1 LANFTGRSIYMAKYD
16 FDEVID
22 RKGTCSEKWDGLKKH
37 FGTDDVLPMWVADMD
52 FKSPPE
58 VIKLIVERSKHGI
71 FGYPVRTESYYEAI
85 INWVRERYDW
95 EIKGDWIVDVPSV
108 MPGIAAA
115 ILAFTSQGDSVM
127 IQPPVYPPFFEVI
140 KSLDRQVLPNR
151 LQLGEKWHM
160 DFSELERQLPSAKA
174 FLLCNPHNP
183 VGRVWTAEDLL
194 SLSRACLKAGV
205 PILSDDI
212 HCDFVY
218 PGHKYTPLASL
229 DEESLMNTVTF
240 MSASKT
246 FNIAGFKNAYAIV
259 PNAEMREKLSK
270 ILKGLH
276 FGSGDLF
283 GILGLEV
290 AYRYGKDWLDE
301 LILYLEENR
310 DIAVSALQKAGVDV
324 ISPEGTY
331 LLWLDLRKLGL
342 SQDELMKFLI
352 EKAKLGLNDG
362 LNFGPDGAGFVRMN
376 IGCPRK
382 ILREGINRLVRA
394 LS

>member
-1 LANFTGRSIYMAKYD
+1 MAKYD

-52 FKSPPE
+52 FKLPPE

-140 KSLDRQVLPNR
+140 ESLDRQVLPNR

-310 DIAVSALQKAGVDV
+310 GIAVSALQKAGVDV

>member
-1 LANFTGRSIYMAKYD
+1 MAKYD

-52 FKSPPE
+52 FKSPSE

-85 INWVRERYDW
+85 INWVRERYGW

-140 KSLDRQVLPNR
+140 ESLDRQVLPNR

>member
-1 LANFTGRSIYMAKYD
+1 MAKYD

-140 KSLDRQVLPNR
+140 ESLDRQVLPNR

-310 DIAVSALQKAGVDV
+310 GIAVSALQKAGVDV

>member
-1 LANFTGRSIYMAKYD
+1 MARYD
-16 FDEVID
+16 FDEVIN

-52 FKSPPE
+52 FKSPSE

-85 INWVRERYDW
+85 INWVRERYGW

-290 AYRYGKDWLDE
+290 AYRYGKDWLNE

-310 DIAVSALQKAGVDV
+310 GIAVSALQKAGVDV

>member
-1 LANFTGRSIYMAKYD
+1 MAKYD

-140 KSLDRQVLPNR
+140 ESLDRQVLPNR

-183 VGRVWTAEDLL
+183 VGRVWTTEELL

-259 PNAEMREKLSK
+259 PNAEMREELSK

>member
-1 LANFTGRSIYMAKYD
+1 MAKYD

-140 KSLDRQVLPNR
+140 ESLDRQVLPNR

-290 AYRYGKDWLDE
+290 AYRYEKDWLDE

>member
-1 LANFTGRSIYMAKYD
+1 MAKYD

-140 KSLDRQVLPNR
+140 ESLDRQVLPNR

>member
-1 LANFTGRSIYMAKYD
+1 MAKYD

-52 FKSPPE
+52 FKSPSE

-290 AYRYGKDWLDE
+290 AYRYGKDWLNE

-310 DIAVSALQKAGVDV
+310 GIAVSALQKAGVDV

>member
-1 LANFTGRSIYMAKYD
+1 MAKYD

-52 FKSPPE
+52 FNSPPE

-183 VGRVWTAEDLL
+183 VGRVWTTEELL

-259 PNAEMREKLSK
+259 PNAEMREKLLRL
-270 ILKGLH
+270 LKGLH

>member
-1 LANFTGRSIYMAKYD
+1 MAKYD

-140 KSLDRQVLPNR
+140 ESLDRQVLPNR

-160 DFSELERQLPSAKA
+160 DFSELESQLPSAKA

>member
-1 LANFTGRSIYMAKYD
+1 MAKYD

-52 FKSPPE
+52 FNSPPE

-85 INWVRERYDW
+85 INWVRERYGW

-140 KSLDRQVLPNR
+140 ESLDRQVLPNR

-160 DFSELERQLPSAKA
+160 DFSELESQLPSAKA

>member
-1 LANFTGRSIYMAKYD
+1 MAKYD

-85 INWVRERYDW
+85 INWVRERYGW

-140 KSLDRQVLPNR
+140 ESLDRQVLPNR

-310 DIAVSALQKAGVDV
+310 DIAVSALQKARVDV

>member
-1 LANFTGRSIYMAKYD
+1 MAKYD

-52 FKSPPE
+52 FKSPSE

-140 KSLDRQVLPNR
+140 ESLDRQVLPNR

>member
-1 LANFTGRSIYMAKYD
+1 MAKYD

-52 FKSPPE
+52 FNSPPE

-310 DIAVSALQKAGVDV
+310 DIAVSALQKARVDV

>member
-1 LANFTGRSIYMAKYD
+1 MARYD
-16 FDEVID
+16 FDEVIN

-52 FKSPPE
+52 FKSPSE

-85 INWVRERYDW
+85 INWVRERYGW

-140 KSLDRQVLPNR
+140 ESLDRQVLPNR

-290 AYRYGKDWLDE
+290 AYRYGKDWLNE

-310 DIAVSALQKAGVDV
+310 GIAVSALQKAGVDV

>member
-1 LANFTGRSIYMAKYD
+1 MAKYD

-85 INWVRERYDW
+85 INWVRERYGW

-140 KSLDRQVLPNR
+140 ESLDRQVLPNR

-160 DFSELERQLPSAKA
+160 DFSELESQLPSAKA

-352 EKAKLGLNDG
+352 EKANLGLNDG

>member
-1 LANFTGRSIYMAKYD
+1 MAKYD

>member
-1 LANFTGRSIYMAKYD
+1 MAKYD

-140 KSLDRQVLPNR
+140 ESLDRQVLPNR

-290 AYRYGKDWLDE
+290 AYRYEKDWLDE

-310 DIAVSALQKAGVDV
+310 DIAVSALQKARVDV

>member
-1 LANFTGRSIYMAKYD
+1 MAKYD

-310 DIAVSALQKAGVDV
+310 GIAVSALQKAGVDV

>member
-1 LANFTGRSIYMAKYD
+1 MAKYD

-58 VIKLIVERSKHGI
+58 VIKPIVERSKHGI
-71 FGYPVRTESYYEAI
+71 FGYPMRTESYYEAI

-115 ILAFTSQGDSVM
+115 ILAFTSQGDSVI

-140 KSLDRQVLPNR
+140 ESLDRQVLPNR

-259 PNAEMREKLSK
+259 PNAEMREKLLRL
-270 ILKGLH
+270 LKGLH

-382 ILREGINRLVRA
+382 ILREGINRLVKA

>member
-1 LANFTGRSIYMAKYD
+1 MAKYD

-127 IQPPVYPPFFEVI
+127 IQPPVSPPFFEVI
-140 KSLDRQVLPNR
+140 ESLDRQVLPNR

>member
-1 LANFTGRSIYMAKYD
+1 MAKYD

-85 INWVRERYDW
+85 INWVRERYGW

-140 KSLDRQVLPNR
+140 ESLDRQVLPNR

-160 DFSELERQLPSAKA
+160 DFSELESQLPSAKA

>member
-1 LANFTGRSIYMAKYD
+1 MAKYD

-52 FKSPPE
+52 FNSPPE

-140 KSLDRQVLPNR
+140 ESLDRQVLPNR

-310 DIAVSALQKAGVDV
+310 DIAVSALQKARVDV

>member
-1 LANFTGRSIYMAKYD
+1 MAKYD

-52 FKSPPE
+52 FKLPPE

-140 KSLDRQVLPNR
+140 ESLDRQVLPNR

>member
-1 LANFTGRSIYMAKYD
+1 MARYD
-16 FDEVID
+16 FHEVIN

-52 FKSPPE
+52 FKSPSE

-85 INWVRERYDW
+85 INWVRERYGW

-140 KSLDRQVLPNR
+140 ESLDRQVLPNR

-183 VGRVWTAEDLL
+183 VGRVWTAEELL

-270 ILKGLH
+270 VLKGLH

-301 LILYLEENR
+301 LILYLEGNR

>member
-1 LANFTGRSIYMAKYD
+1 MAKYD

-310 DIAVSALQKAGVDV
+310 DIAVSALQKARVDV

>member
-1 LANFTGRSIYMAKYD
+1 MARYD
-16 FDEVID
+16 FHEVIN

-52 FKSPPE
+52 FKSPSE

-85 INWVRERYDW
+85 INWVRERYGW

-140 KSLDRQVLPNR
+140 ESLDRQVLPNR

-270 ILKGLH
+270 VLKGLH

-301 LILYLEENR
+301 LILYLEGNR

>member
-1 LANFTGRSIYMAKYD
+1 MARYD
-16 FDEVID
+16 FDEVIN

-52 FKSPPE
+52 FKSPSE

-85 INWVRERYDW
+85 INWVRERYGW

-140 KSLDRQVLPNR
+140 ESLDRQVLPNR

-310 DIAVSALQKAGVDV
+310 DIAVSALQKARVDV

>member
-1 LANFTGRSIYMAKYD
+1 MAKYD

-140 KSLDRQVLPNR
+140 ESLDRQVLPNR

-310 DIAVSALQKAGVDV
+310 DIAVSALQKARVDV

>member
-1 LANFTGRSIYMAKYD
+1 MAKYD

-115 ILAFTSQGDSVM
+115 ILAFTSQGGSVM

-140 KSLDRQVLPNR
+140 ESLDRQVLPNR

-276 FGSGDLF
+276 FGSGGLF

-290 AYRYGKDWLDE
+290 AYRYEKDWLGE

-310 DIAVSALQKAGVDV
+310 DIAVSALQKARVDV

>member
-205 PILSDDI
+205 PILSGDI

>member
-1 LANFTGRSIYMAKYD
+1 MAKYD

-140 KSLDRQVLPNR
+140 ESLDRQVLPNR

-290 AYRYGKDWLDE
+290 AYRYEKDWLDE

-310 DIAVSALQKAGVDV
+310 DIAVSALQKARVDV

-376 IGCPRK
+376 IGCPSK

-394 LS
+394 LF

>member
-1 LANFTGRSIYMAKYD
+1 MAKYD

-52 FKSPPE
+52 FKSPSE

-140 KSLDRQVLPNR
+140 ESLDRQVLPNR

-301 LILYLEENR
+301 LILYLEGNR

>member
-1 LANFTGRSIYMAKYD
+1 MAKYD

-140 KSLDRQVLPNR
+140 ESLDRQVLPNR

-160 DFSELERQLPSAKA
+160 DFSELESQLPSAKA

-310 DIAVSALQKAGVDV
+310 DIAVSALQKARVDV

>member
-1 LANFTGRSIYMAKYD
+1 MAKYD

-342 SQDELMKFLI
+342 SQDESMKFLI

>member
-1 LANFTGRSIYMAKYD
+1 MAKYD

-376 IGCPRK
+376 IGCPSK

>member
-1 LANFTGRSIYMAKYD
+1 MAKYD

-52 FKSPPE
+52 FNSPPE

-140 KSLDRQVLPNR
+140 ESLDRQVLPNR

-310 DIAVSALQKAGVDV
+310 GIAVSALQKAGVDV

>member
-52 FKSPPE
+52 FNSPPE

-140 KSLDRQVLPNR
+140 ESLDRQVLPNR

-310 DIAVSALQKAGVDV
+310 DIAVSALQKARVDV